1 MPQLLC
7 AFPQAQY
14 FSLGFL
20 AKFFVPFL
28 SQYCLFALV
37 FFSSQIAEVVTEPIP
52 RASDSREREEGLSN
66 LLPLLHRPQST
77 LHRCSRPQPPDL
89 TTAQRNGRAKENGNN
104 GNSGNPGGL
113 VADRSEPLAF
123 FLCGLLVSYVC
134 GGDLPSLTAIVRSLL
149 LRYFFASLVVPF
161 FVVPYFAIPIFPF
174 FFSVVRSLR
183 HFGLCYALAPLLSR
197 TITISG
203 TFVAYPCS
211 FVVPLFHCS
220 SAGGRFL
227 CLDWYFPLPHLN
239 FLFVLVGVPVLEL
252 GAQFIQFWSL
262 ELNSTCQVFLRPFF
276 LSCFFLNFFFIF
288 YLFVVFKNVFSCF
301 SPKNK

>member
-1 MPQLLC
+1 MRRRSSVSYSHCKVSVASLFLC
-7 AFPQAQY
+7 FT
-14 FSLGFL
+14 SCSFL
-20 AKFFVPFL
+20 
-28 SQYCLFALV
+28 
-37 FFSSQIAEVVTEPIP
+37 
-52 RASDSREREEGLSN
+52 
-66 LLPLLHRPQST
+66 
-77 LHRCSRPQPPDL
+77 RCSL
-89 TTAQRNGRAKENGNN
+89 
-104 GNSGNPGGL
+104 
-113 VADRSEPLAF
+113 F
-123 FLCGLLVSYVC
+123 CYSY
-134 GGDLPSLTAIVRSLL
+134 
-149 LRYFFASLVVPF
+149 
-161 FVVPYFAIPIFPF
+161 FPF

-203 TFVAYPCS
+203 TFVAYPCC